1 MTCKQ
6 KNLHAH
12 TMFLPPPRY
21 FPACFRP
28 SALFRTTDLAYF
40 IPNPKGL
47 NPCRALGDRVTSSFP
62 HHPPPCLSPCD
73 GSSAPSPCYPSSPGH
88 RQPSTRSQGDAPTS
102 SLTHRWATRQPSN
115 ILYTRR
121 RSPPSDPPPSSLS
134 SLTRNLAAVPVI

>member
-1 MTCKQ
+1 LDWQPLEASKMTCKQ

-28 SALFRTTDLAYF
+28 SALFCTTDLAYF

-47 NPCRALGDRVTSSFP
+47 NPYRALGDRVTSSFP

-102 SLTHRWATRQPSN
+102 SLPTVGPPANHRTSSIPEEGHH
-115 ILYTRR
+115 RR
-121 RSPPSDPPPSSLS
+121 IHHPRRFPL
-134 SLTRNLAAVPVI
+134 